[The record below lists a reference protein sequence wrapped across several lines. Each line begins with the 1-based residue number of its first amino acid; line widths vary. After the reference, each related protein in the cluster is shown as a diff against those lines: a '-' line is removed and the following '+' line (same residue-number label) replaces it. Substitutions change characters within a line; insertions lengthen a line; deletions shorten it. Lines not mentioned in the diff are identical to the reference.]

1 MTIPPEVLDIAGDI
15 GVWTLTGLLL
25 VIGLVGSVLPIL
37 PGTLILMV
45 TAVIH
50 YFIADADQRPGVTGF
65 VILGILLALSYI
77 LESMA
82 SAAGA
87 KQFGSTKWGI
97 IGALIGGVVGMFFNI
112 PGLLL
117 GPFIGAFVAELLIA
131 KQSLKDSARSS
142 HGAFWGTIGGMVAK
156 AICALL
162 MVVVFLVDCLWL

>member
-1 MTIPPEVLDIAGDI
+1 MPEFLDIAGDV
-15 GVWTLTGLLL
+15 GVWTLTGILL

-37 PGTLILMV
+37 PGTLIIMV

-50 YFIADADQRPGVTGF
+50 YFLADADQRSSVTGF
-65 VILGILLALSYI
+65 VILGVLLVLSYI
-77 LESMA
+77 LESLA

-97 IGALIGGVVGMFFNI
+97 IGALAGGVVGLFFGI
-112 PGLLL
+112 LGLLI
-117 GPFIGAFVAELLIA
+117 GPFLGAFVAEILIA

-156 AICALL
+156 AVCALL
-162 MVVVFLVDCLWL
+162 MVIVFFIDCLWL